1 MIVPKR
7 QYKGECMATHGCQRV
22 HNIGLQARP
31 GHTLQMHGNKQMRAP
46 ISKCIHKNKVKACH
60 FSCYT

>member
-1 MIVPKR
+1 
-7 QYKGECMATHGCQRV
+7 MATHGCQRV